1 MTKAVFFICIT
12 ALSAIAFLPVP
23 PYSCSNSLTRNQELR
38 DTLSNKPASG
48 AVNSVSQR
56 LPRLKV
62 SENGRFLS
70 KEDGTPFFYLGDTA
84 WELFHRLNREEATEY
99 LRNRAEKGFTVIQ
112 AVVLAEIG
120 GLYIPNPY
128 GHLPLENLDPTRPIE
143 AYFEHVDF
151 IVDQAERLGLYIG
164 MLPTWGDKVNK
175 KWGAGPE
182 IFNPENAE
190 AYGEYLGRRYKDK
203 PIIWILG
210 GDRPVENERHRA
222 IWNAMA
228 RGLAKGDGGNHLMSY
243 HPSGWNTSAKWFH
256 DADWLDFNMHQSG
269 HSSHNSPNWKFTQE
283 TYQLAPVKPTLDGEP
298 CYEDLP
304 VRFWEF
310 EKDDMRGALTPEAAD
325 TLFNLGWFDDY
336 DVRKAAYWSLLAGA
350 CGHTYGNNNIWQ
362 MYAPGRKANVYCRSN
377 WREAM
382 NHPGAT
388 QMGYVR
394 KLFESHPFLLLEPD
408 NTLVSNDPGEGPGK
422 MMAARASDGSYAY
435 CYTPAGQPVRVNMK
449 KMAGKRARA
458 RWYDPRNGKFIPI
471 GKFETSEA
479 RAFTPPATGAPND
492 WVLVLD

>member
-182 IFNPENAE
+182 IFNPEN
-190 AYGEYLGRRYKDK
+190 
-203 PIIWILG
+203 
-210 GDRPVENERHRA
+210 
-222 IWNAMA
+222 
-228 RGLAKGDGGNHLMSY
+228 
-243 HPSGWNTSAKWFH
+243 
-256 DADWLDFNMHQSG
+256 
-269 HSSHNSPNWKFTQE
+269 
-283 TYQLAPVKPTLDGEP
+283 
-298 CYEDLP
+298 
-304 VRFWEF
+304 
-310 EKDDMRGALTPEAAD
+310 
-325 TLFNLGWFDDY
+325 
-336 DVRKAAYWSLLAGA
+336 
-350 CGHTYGNNNIWQ
+350 
-362 MYAPGRKANVYCRSN
+362 
-377 WREAM
+377 
-382 NHPGAT
+382 
-388 QMGYVR
+388 
-394 KLFESHPFLLLEPD
+394 
-408 NTLVSNDPGEGPGK
+408 
-422 MMAARASDGSYAY
+422 
-435 CYTPAGQPVRVNMK
+435 
-449 KMAGKRARA
+449 
-458 RWYDPRNGKFIPI
+458 
-471 GKFETSEA
+471 
-479 RAFTPPATGAPND
+479 
-492 WVLVLD
+492 